1 MENRLNWG
9 RVITS
14 AGAFIALL
22 IGSGFATGQEVM
34 QYFSS
39 YGYLGVL
46 GIVVTFILFIY
57 VGVSFVSAGYREKFK
72 KGSEI
77 FEYYCGKHV
86 GKFYD
91 YFSIA
96 FLYMSYIVMIGGSAA
111 AINQQY
117 QFPGWVGGIGMGI
130 LASITVV
137 FGLSRIVDVIGRIGP
152 LIVVVTIFL
161 GIHAIATNFQGL
173 SVASE
178 LISEMDLMQASSNWF
193 LAAGSYVGFCM
204 LWLAAFLASVGKDS
218 NNLKE
223 ARLGAAFGAGGF
235 CLALVFVTLGIM
247 ANIEQVG
254 GSMVPLLILA
264 GNIAPVFGFVFS
276 FTVVAGIYTT
286 SVPLLWQVVA
296 RFSEEKTTRFRVL
309 TVVLAAIGVFVG
321 LLLPFD
327 RLVNIVYVINGYV
340 GIILLGFMVVKTFRS
355 KSENTDKAS

>member
-1 MENRLNWG
+1 MEKQLSWG
-9 RVITS
+9 RIITN

-39 YGYLGVL
+39 YGYLGIL
-46 GIVVTFILFIY
+46 GIVVVYILFLY
-57 VGVSFVSAGYREKFK
+57 VGIGFVSTGYREKFE
-72 KGSEI
+72 KGSDI
-77 FEYYCGKHV
+77 FEYYCGKQV

-117 QFPGWVGGIGMGI
+117 GLPGWFGGIGMGI

-137 FGLSRIVDVIGRIGP
+137 FGLNRIVDIIGRIGP
-152 LIVVVTIFL
+152 VIVIVTIAL
-161 GIHAIATNFQGL
+161 GIHAISTNFQGL
-173 SVASE
+173 SSASK
-178 LISEMDLMQASSNWF
+178 LISDMDLMTASSNWF
-193 LAAGSYVGFCM
+193 LAAGSYVGFCI
-204 LWLAAFLASVGKDS
+204 LWLAAFLASVGKTS
-218 NNLKE
+218 PSLKE
-223 ARLGAAFGAGGF
+223 AKLGATIGAGGF

-247 ANIEQVG
+247 ANIKEVG

-264 GNIAPVFGFVFS
+264 DNISPFFGFLFS

-286 SVPLLWQVVA
+286 AVPLLWQVVA
-296 RFSEEKTTRFRVL
+296 RFASEKTTKFKIL
-309 TVVLAAIGVFVG
+309 TLVLAIIGVFIG

-327 RLVNIVYVINGYV
+327 RLVNIIYVINGYV
-340 GIILLGFMVVKTFRS
+340 GIMLLVFMLVKSIRRN
-355 KSENTDKAS
+355 KNLDKDI